1 MTHFTYSEPDNSSLK
16 QGDILCKSD
25 EILGIIKK
33 VHPHYLRD
41 DYRYFLVLTQS
52 CDLERRDRKNCK
64 APYITI
70 AAIRPLDLLLKREI
84 AKHQRTDLEK
94 NSSICNK
101 DKKNTLNQ
109 FMARLLNNNEPD
121 YFYLHDDAAFDFTE
135 KMVAFLRLSIAIKS
149 NFHYDA
155 CLNSKILELTDAFK
169 AKLGWL
175 VGRIYSRVGTQDWV
189 PSCVTKE
196 GFSEIIDK
204 LLEENIVWV
213 DKKVINKLKGEYS
226 AEINSM
232 SPSEIQEFA
241 SSIEIEKD
249 RDVFLDQIRKI
260 LNDSGFI
267 ADNTKIDKIVTRIN
281 NDPLVKQKFS

>member
-1 MTHFTYSEPDNSSLK
+1 MLHLSFL
-16 QGDILCKSD
+16 
-25 EILGIIKK
+25 
-33 VHPHYLRD
+33 
-41 DYRYFLVLTQS
+41 FLVFS
-52 CDLERRDRKNCK
+52 W
-64 APYITI
+64 
-70 AAIRPLDLLLKREI
+70 
-84 AKHQRTDLEK
+84 
-94 NSSICNK
+94 
-101 DKKNTLNQ
+101 
-109 FMARLLNNNEPD
+109 
-121 YFYLHDDAAFDFTE
+121 
-135 KMVAFLRLSIAIKS
+135 LSIAIKS

-204 LLEENIVWV
+204 LLEENIVWI

-226 AEINSM
+226 AEISSM
-232 SPSEIQEFA
+232 SPSEIQELA
-241 SSIEIEKD
+241 SSIEIKKD
-249 RDVFLDQIRKI
+249 RDVFLDQSRKI